1 MCFKNHNSQND
12 SKVKTCKEC
21 IDDCKECIDKK
32 TLDSISRW
40 IGFFYAFLTAISVSA
55 VFIFNVFN
63 KINNSIECKVNCST
77 DCSICS
83 FVCSFVNDIK
93 TKPNYCILVYAIIY
107 AIISSLYIFKIYSV
121 YVKPQET
128 KYKEIF
134 NDLKANCVSMACSAA
149 SSVICLFISALFY
162 SNNTIKITVSL
173 TLLLV
178 TCLLGLRAKSC
189 NNEYALT
196 KIYIDYMPTS
206 SKYLTIGEREEEREL
221 LVIKKSFLR
230 YYKTM
235 ETNYLMMSAFFAFV
249 TSVLGMSSIDSLK
262 SVSMLFVLNMA
273 M

>member
-1 MCFKNHNSQND
+1 MCFKNRNSQTD

-21 IDDCKECIDKK
+21 IDKK
-32 TLDSISRW
+32 TLNIVSCW
-40 IGFFYAFLTAISVSA
+40 IRLFYVFLAAISVSA
-55 VFIFNVFN
+55 VLIFYKTNTFIGRLFIFLLMLAAYITIICFYSCVE
-63 KINNSIECKVNCST
+63 KVKCKEIYDDLNVNC
-77 DCSICS
+77 
-83 FVCSFVNDIK
+83 
-93 TKPNYCILVYAIIY
+93 IY
-107 AIISSLYIFKIYSV
+107 
-121 YVKPQET
+121 
-128 KYKEIF
+128 
-134 NDLKANCVSMACSAA
+134 MACSAA